1 MQLIL
6 VDNKALE
13 RVFLD
18 IPFSIYANDPVWI
31 PHLESDIC
39 KTFDAEKNKLLKEGQ
54 AKRWV
59 LMDDHGKYIGRIAA
73 FINPK
78 TRNWNGIQVG
88 GLGFFE
94 CIHSQEAANLLFDVA
109 TDWLKENGMQAVD
122 GPINLGERDAFWGL
136 LMDGFS
142 EPMYRAN
149 YNPPYYAE
157 LFERYG
163 FQLFFRQFTYYRD
176 IWEPLSGLILQ
187 RAERV
192 LNNPRITF
200 QMAKKNRLKEFGE
213 HFRTIYNEAWVKH
226 QNVGAMTSERAQAI
240 MKAIRPIMD
249 ERLLWFA
256 FDGDRPIAFSLMLP
270 DINTLLRKNKG
281 KFGLFQK
288 LKLLWDLRTGKAERI
303 FGVIFG
309 IVPDFQGQGMES
321 ALAVTLER
329 EKAKA
334 PTLPYQSLEMN
345 WIGDFNPK
353 MMKVAEM
360 VGGKIFKEHRT
371 FRLIFDGSIEFER
384 EKEIL

>member
-6 VDNKALE
+6 VENKAFE
-13 RVFLD
+13 RVFLE
-18 IPFSIYANDPVWI
+18 IPFLIYRNDPVWI
-31 PHLESDIC
+31 PHLETDIN
-39 KTFDAEKNKLLKEGQ
+39 KVFDPQKNRLLKEGDAQ
-54 AKRWV
+54 RWV
-59 LMDDHGKYIGRIAA
+59 LQDDRGEYIGRIAA

-78 TRNWNGIQVG
+78 TRDWNGIQVG

-94 CIHSQEAANLLFDVA
+94 CIESQKAAHVLLDAA
-109 TDWLKENGMQAVD
+109 TNWLKERGMQAVD

-136 LMDGFS
+136 LVDGFS

-149 YNPPYYAE
+149 YNPPYYQD
-157 LFERYG
+157 LFESYG
-163 FQLFFRQFTYYRD
+163 FQVFFRQFTYYRD
-176 IWEPLSGLILQ
+176 TLQPLSDDIIA

-192 LNNPRITF
+192 LKDPNITF
-200 QMAKKNRLKEFGE
+200 RMARKSQLKEFGE
-213 HFRTIYNEAWVKH
+213 HFRTIYNEAWVNH
-226 QNVGAMTSERAQAI
+226 QNVGAMTSDRAQAI

-256 FDGDRPIAFSLMLP
+256 FHGNRPIAFSLMLP

-288 LKLLWDLRTGKAERI
+288 IKLLIDLKRGKAERI

-309 IVPDFQGQGMES
+309 VVPDFQRMGMES
-321 ALAVTLER
+321 ALAVTLEN
-329 EKAKA
+329 EKAKE
-334 PTLPYQSLEMN
+334 PKLPYRSLEMN

-371 FRLIFDGSIEFER
+371 FRLIFDESIEFER
-384 EKEIL
+384 EKVIL

>member
-1 MQLIL
+1 
-6 VDNKALE
+6 
-13 RVFLD
+13 
-18 IPFSIYANDPVWI
+18 
-31 PHLESDIC
+31 
-39 KTFDAEKNKLLKEGQ
+39 
-54 AKRWV
+54 
-59 LMDDHGKYIGRIAA
+59 
-73 FINPK
+73 
-78 TRNWNGIQVG
+78 
-88 GLGFFE
+88 
-94 CIHSQEAANLLFDVA
+94 
-109 TDWLKENGMQAVD
+109 
-122 GPINLGERDAFWGL
+122 
-136 LMDGFS
+136 
-142 EPMYRAN
+142 MYRAN

-157 LFERYG
+157 LFENYG

-176 IWEPLSGLILQ
+176 TREPLSAFILQ
-187 RAERV
+187 RAEGV

-213 HFRTIYNEAWVKH
+213 YFRTIYNQAWVKH

-256 FDGDRPIAFSLMLP
+256 FEGDRPIAFSLMLP

-334 PTLPYQSLEMN
+334 PILPYQSLEMN

-371 FRLIFDGSIEFER
+371 FRLIFDESIEFER